1 MEPKTNGDK
10 GERGEDGRFLPGNA
24 GGPGNPYA
32 RKVAALRG
40 SIINAV
46 THEDIEAIINSQVE
60 MAKQGDTVA
69 AKFILERVL
78 GRPQTIDLSLV
89 AIKARIEEMRA
100 ESDEASQKEIMK
112 LFPLISQR
120 PMPLAE
126 RQPEGVQVAEGVG
139 LVAFRIQK
147 I

>member
-1 MEPKTNGDK
+1 MEPTTNGDK
-10 GERGEDGRFLPGNA
+10 GERGEDGRFLTGNA

-40 SIINAV
+40 SLINAV
-46 THEDIEAIINSQVE
+46 THEDIDAIIHSQVE
-60 MAKQGDTVA
+60 KAKQGDTVA
-69 AKFILERVL
+69 AKFIVERIL

-112 LFPLISQR
+112 LLPLIS
-120 PMPLAE
+120 
-126 RQPEGVQVAEGVG
+126 
-139 LVAFRIQK
+139 
-147 I
+147 

>member
-40 SIINAV
+40 SLINAV
-46 THEDIEAIINSQVE
+46 THKDIKAIIHSQVE
-60 MAKQGDTVA
+60 KGKQGDTVA

-78 GRPQTIDLSLV
+78 GRPQNMDLSLV

-112 LFPLISQR
+112 LLH
-120 PMPLAE
+120 
-126 RQPEGVQVAEGVG
+126 
-139 LVAFRIQK
+139 LVD
-147 I
+147 

>member
-1 MEPKTNGDK
+1 MNPTTNGDK

-40 SIINAV
+40 SVINAV

-100 ESDEASQKEIMK
+100 ESDEASQREIMK
-112 LFPLISQR
+112 LFPII
-120 PMPLAE
+120 A
-126 RQPEGVQVAEGVG
+126 
-139 LVAFRIQK
+139 
-147 I
+147 